1 MITSVSIGL
10 SERISEGLKDT
21 ENLSPSLLVS
31 ASYDGERKTALL
43 KFYEPNSQTIH
54 IWYDKTGHKPYCYS
68 KLSPHDIPEDVKKRS
83 DVLDLKEEK
92 KQDLLNDRPVL
103 VTKIVATDPL
113 AIGGS
118 PGERSIRD
126 RIEAWEADIKY
137 YENFLYDR
145 RWVVGTYYRI
155 EDSKIL
161 PLEHEIPGEVKD
173 ALQGIVADAKPD
185 FRPYIMEWADLL
197 NQPLPEMRRVALDIE
212 VLSEEQNR
220 VPDPRSANLPIISAA
235 MVGNDGAK
243 EVFVLR
249 RKEVEVG
256 KRVLDDTATIEMFD
270 DEKALISRIF
280 HRVLDYPFLVTF
292 NGDDFDLHYLY
303 NRAQKPQFGFR
314 KDEIPIS
321 MGRDVAFVKHGVH
334 LDLYKT
340 FVNKSIQVYAF
351 GNKYVDHTLG
361 GVSEGL
367 IQESKIE
374 FEGALNDLPL
384 HELARYCFNDA
395 SITYK
400 LTSFSD
406 DLLMKLLL
414 VISRIA
420 KMPIDD
426 AARLGVSNWIRS
438 MMFFEHRRMGAL
450 IPRREELE
458 QKGGASTEA
467 IIKGKKYKGGLV
479 VEPTSGVHFGVSVL
493 DFASLYPSIIKVYNL
508 SYETVRCP
516 HEECRSNL
524 IPETDHWVCK
534 RRIGISSLLFGSLRD
549 LRVSYYKPLSKD
561 SRLGKAQ
568 RELHNVV
575 SQALKVI
582 LNASYGVMGADTFPL
597 YCLPVAD
604 ATAAIG
610 RYAITKTIDKCR
622 ELGIEVVY
630 GDTDSL
636 FLKSPSVDQIE
647 AVRDWAESALGIELD
662 VEKTYRYVAFSQ
674 RKKNYLGV
682 MPDGSVDVKGLT
694 GKKSNVPPF
703 IRRAF
708 YEAIEILSRVS
719 SPSDFELA
727 RDGIKKM
734 VHQTYLSLRNRQIPL
749 ADLAFNVMIGKPPSR
764 YVDTTPQHVKAA
776 QLLIRTGKEVKAG
789 EIISFVKTTTPPGVK
804 PVSMARV
811 EEIDVEKYLEY
822 LRSTFDQFLDSL
834 GYEFD
839 EILGATRLED
849 FFWSR

>member
-1 MITSVSIGL
+1 MVASGSNSL
-10 SERISEGLKDT
+10 SDRIKEALRDT
-21 ENLSPSLLVS
+21 TALNLSLLVS
-31 ASYDGERKTALL
+31 ASYDGELKAAIL
-43 KFYEPNSQTIH
+43 KFYDLDSQRIRL
-54 IWYDKTGHKPYCYS
+54 WYDKSGHKPYCYS
-68 KLSPHDIPEDVKKRS
+68 RLPVQDIPEEVKKRS
-83 DVLDLKEEK
+83 DVLELKEEK
-92 KQDLLNDRPVL
+92 KRDLLNDRDIN

-137 YENFLYDR
+137 YENFLYDKG
-145 RWVVGTYYRI
+145 WVVGTYYRI
-155 EDSKIL
+155 DDSNIS
-161 PLEHEIPGEVKD
+161 PLEYEMSGEVKVV
-173 ALQGIVADAKPD
+173 LEGILNGAKPD
-185 FRPYIMEWADLL
+185 FRPYIMGWAKLL
-197 NQPLPEMRRVALDIE
+197 NQPLPEIRRVALDIE

-220 VPDPRSANLPIISAA
+220 VPDPRTANLPIISAA
-235 MVGNDGAK
+235 LVGSDGTK
-243 EVFVLR
+243 EVLLLR
-249 RKEVEVG
+249 RKEVELG
-256 KRVLDDTATIEMFD
+256 KRALDENVQIEIFD
-270 DEKALISRIF
+270 DEKSLISRIF
-280 HRVLDYPFLVTF
+280 HRILDYPFLLTF

-303 NRAQKPQFGFR
+303 NRAQRSQFGFT

-321 MGRDVAFVKHGVH
+321 MGRDVAFVKPGVH
-334 LDLYKT
+334 IDLYKT

-374 FEGALNDLPL
+374 FEGAMNDLSL

-395 SITYK
+395 WITYK

-414 VISRIA
+414 VVSRIA
-420 KMPIDD
+420 KMPVDD

-450 IPRREELE
+450 IPRKEELE
-458 QKGGASTEA
+458 AKGGASTEA

-479 VEPTSGVHFGVSVL
+479 VEPTSGVHFGVAVL

-516 HEECRSNL
+516 HEECKSNL
-524 IPETDHWVCK
+524 IPETDHWVCT
-534 RRIGISSLLFGSLRD
+534 RRIGVSSLLFGSLRD
-549 LRVSYYKPLSKD
+549 LRVNYYKPLVRD
-561 SRLGKAQ
+561 PRLGKTQ
-568 RELHNVV
+568 KELYNVV

-582 LNASYGVMGADTFPL
+582 LNASYGVMGADIFPL

-610 RYAITKTIDKCR
+610 RYAITKTIDKCK

-636 FLKSPSVDQIE
+636 FLETPSEDQIK
-647 AVRDWAESALGIELD
+647 AVRDWAESTLGIELD
-662 VEKTYRYVAFSQ
+662 AEKTYRYVAFSQ

-682 MPDGSVDVKGLT
+682 LPDGNVDVKGLT
-694 GKKSNVPPF
+694 GKKSHVPPF
-703 IRRAF
+703 IRKAF
-708 YEAIEILSRVS
+708 YDAVEILSRVS
-719 SPSDFELA
+719 SPSDFERA
-727 RDGIKKM
+727 RDEIKKM
-734 VHQTYLSLRNRQIPL
+734 IHQTYLSLRNRQIPL
-749 ADLAFNVMIGKPPSR
+749 SDLAFNVMISKPLSR

-776 QLLIRTGKEVKAG
+776 QLLMRNGKEVKAG

-804 PVSMARV
+804 PVSMAKV
-811 EEIDVEKYLEY
+811 EEIDNDKYLEY
-822 LRSTFDQFLDSL
+822 LRSTFDQFLDAL

-839 EILGATRLED
+839 EILGATKLED